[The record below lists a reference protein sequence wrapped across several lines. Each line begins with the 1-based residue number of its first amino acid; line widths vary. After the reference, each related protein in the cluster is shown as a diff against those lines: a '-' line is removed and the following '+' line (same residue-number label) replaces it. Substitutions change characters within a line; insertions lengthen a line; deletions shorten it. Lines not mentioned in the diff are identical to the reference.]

1 MRKYKILIDG
11 EFLDSTN
18 NQFFVS
24 TDPATGEPLAKV
36 PRGTKDDINL
46 AVIAANKAF
55 ESYEWQNILP
65 AERGRILLKFSEI
78 IREEKDNLA
87 RLESLD
93 SGKPMTQA
101 YADVEVAA
109 RYCEYYGG
117 IADKIFGE
125 TIPVKPDI
133 IDFTLREPF
142 GVSAQ
147 IIPWNY
153 PIQILMRGIAPAIA
167 SGNTVVI
174 KPAEDT
180 PMTALEIAQISQ
192 KVEVPK
198 GVLNVVTGYGNEAG
212 VALASHPGINQL
224 TFTGSVPTG
233 VSVMKAVANN
243 VVPLT
248 LELGGKSPNIVFA
261 DADLDEAANSVVNS
275 ITQNA
280 GQTCSAGSRLII
292 EESIHDDFISK
303 IIQKMEALTLGHGIN
318 DPDIGPIVSKKQLT
332 QIKKYMEIAKQ
343 DGLTIL
349 TGGEQVVN
357 GEYARG
363 NFFKPTVID
372 NVPPE
377 HPLAQ
382 EEVFGP
388 VLTVLPFKDI
398 QEAIT
403 IANGTDYGLIAGI
416 WTNDVN
422 KSYFLAKKIKAGQI
436 YINNYGAGGGVE
448 LPFGGTRKSGFGR
461 EKGLETLRYY
471 TAVKNVALKI
481 PLEYE

>member
-1 MRKYKILIDG
+1 
-11 EFLDSTN
+11 
-18 NQFFVS
+18 
-24 TDPATGEPLAKV
+24 
-36 PRGTKDDINL
+36 
-46 AVIAANKAF
+46 
-55 ESYEWQNILP
+55 
-65 AERGRILLKFSEI
+65 
-78 IREEKDNLA
+78 
-87 RLESLD
+87 
-93 SGKPMTQA
+93 
-101 YADVEVAA
+101 
-109 RYCEYYGG
+109 
-117 IADKIFGE
+117 
-125 TIPVKPDI
+125 
-133 IDFTLREPF
+133 
-142 GVSAQ
+142 
-147 IIPWNY
+147 
-153 PIQILMRGIAPAIA
+153 AIA

-192 KVEVPK
+192 KVGVPK

-280 GQTCSAGSRLII
+280 GQTCSAGSRLSI

-343 DGLTIL
+343 DDLTIL

-357 GEYARG
+357 GEYASG
-363 NFFKPTVID
+363 NFFKPTD

-377 HPLAQ
+377 HPLA
-382 EEVFGP
+382 
-388 VLTVLPFKDI
+388 
-398 QEAIT
+398 
-403 IANGTDYGLIAGI
+403 
-416 WTNDVN
+416 
-422 KSYFLAKKIKAGQI
+422 
-436 YINNYGAGGGVE
+436 
-448 LPFGGTRKSGFGR
+448 
-461 EKGLETLRYY
+461 
-471 TAVKNVALKI
+471 
-481 PLEYE
+481 

>member
-65 AERGRILLKFSEI
+65 AERGRILLKFAEI

-133 IDFTLREPF
+133 IDFTLREPL

-192 KVEVPK
+192 KVGVPK

-248 LELGGKSPNIVFA
+248 LELGGKSPNIVFE

-363 NFFKPTVID
+363 NF
-372 NVPPE
+372 
-377 HPLAQ
+377 LSQ
-382 EEVFGP
+382 
-388 VLTVLPFKDI
+388 
-398 QEAIT
+398 Q
-403 IANGTDYGLIAGI
+403 
-416 WTNDVN
+416 
-422 KSYFLAKKIKAGQI
+422 
-436 YINNYGAGGGVE
+436 
-448 LPFGGTRKSGFGR
+448 
-461 EKGLETLRYY
+461 
-471 TAVKNVALKI
+471 
-481 PLEYE
+481 